1 MQESYIVEVLSINI
15 SVLFSLRKIEPKITE
30 KDKKRNLFIVL
41 LWLLPLGTL
50 WVLLFLI
57 ILKKNKKQSQRAFF
71 KLPHEVYNKK
81 S

>member
-1 MQESYIVEVLSINI
+1 
-15 SVLFSLRKIEPKITE
+15 VLFSLRKIEQKITE

-57 ILKKNKKQSQRAFF
+57 ILNKNKKQSQRTFF
-71 KLPHEVYNKK
+71 KLPHESYNKK

>member
-1 MQESYIVEVLSINI
+1 M
-15 SVLFSLRKIEPKITE
+15 LFSLRTIEQKITE
-30 KDKKRNLFIVL
+30 KDKKRYVFIVL

-71 KLPHEVYNKK
+71 KLPHEGYNKK